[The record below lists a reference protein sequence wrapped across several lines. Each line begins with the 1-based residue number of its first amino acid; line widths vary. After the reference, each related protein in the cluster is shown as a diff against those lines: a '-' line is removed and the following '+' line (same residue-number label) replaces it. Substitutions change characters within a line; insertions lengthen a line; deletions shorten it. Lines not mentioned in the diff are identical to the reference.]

1 MWCSPAAR
9 RVVLI
14 YTVVFLSGCGGKPY
28 KVVEVDGAVIVNGKP
43 GHKMHVEFIPDV
55 DQGTIG
61 PVSVADT
68 DAQGRF
74 TLTLQ
79 EPGGASSPGAVVG
92 SHRVVLIDLQMAES
106 ATGRGVPIRL
116 KPDHSVASS
125 TPLRQQVKD
134 QSGKQTVEIKL
145 P

>member
-1 MWCSPAAR
+1 VIGSFKNVIPLLSAP
-9 RVVLI
+9 I
-14 YTVVFLSGCGGKPY
+14 FLLGCGGKPY
-28 KVVEVDGAVIVNGKP
+28 KIADVEGTVFVNGKL
-43 GHKMHVEFIPDV
+43 GHKLHVEFIPDV
-55 DQGTIG
+55 DQGTFG
-61 PVSVADT
+61 PVSSADT

-74 TLTLQ
+74 TLVLQ
-79 EPGGASSPGAVVG
+79 EPGGQSLPGAVVG
-92 SHRVVLIDLQMAES
+92 AHRVVLIDLQLAES

-134 QSGKQTVEIKL
+134 QAGKQTVEIRI